1 MITVKS
7 AKIQSFKDSTWTCIN
22 TDILWSWFK
31 KELLR
36 NRIKE
41 MTSASFCVFFFS
53 QFKFQLHLYT
63 TSTNHCILVL
73 STCVCNYYTCFLKNQ
88 HLQLLCWKCTL
99 SIMYIFF
106 ICTHSLVTHCY
117 NKLIVCNFDT
127 VFLPC
132 SQYRFKSLYL
142 KPTLASM
149 KRGSDNTIPFLLY
162 KIMHKTMVFC
172 QSIWSHR

>member
-1 MITVKS
+1 MITVKREKYKVS
-7 AKIQSFKDSTWTCIN
+7 RIQLGSVSTQTYYEV
-22 TDILWSWFK
+22 DLK